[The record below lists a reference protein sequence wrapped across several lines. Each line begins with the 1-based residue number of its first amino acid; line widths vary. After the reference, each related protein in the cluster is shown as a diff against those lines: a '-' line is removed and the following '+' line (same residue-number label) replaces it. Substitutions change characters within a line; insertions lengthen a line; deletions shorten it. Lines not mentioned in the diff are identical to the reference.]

1 VSWKKA
7 GSSTKFTNNG
17 HRLPLIMIVA
27 AILSAGESSRMG
39 RPKALLPIDGV
50 RFIEKIVTSL
60 RLTRV
65 GKIMVVLGHNAAE
78 MRERISDLQVDL
90 VINPAYKQG
99 QLSSLAA
106 AIRSIEAGND
116 SERVDGILV
125 HLVDHPYIDADLV
138 NLMIDRFYE
147 TKKLIVVPRYQN
159 RRGHPVIF
167 SRALF
172 GELLA
177 VPLDQGA
184 KAVVHA
190 HREDTLEIDTNYE
203 GAIIDIDTPEEYRR
217 HVKGE

>member
-1 VSWKKA
+1 
-7 GSSTKFTNNG
+7 
-17 HRLPLIMIVA
+17 MIVA

-50 RFIEKIVTSL
+50 RFIDKIVTSL
-60 RLTRV
+60 RLTRI

-78 MRERISDLQVDL
+78 MRQKISDLQVDL
-90 VINPAYKQG
+90 VINPDYKQG
-99 QLSSLAA
+99 QLSSLVA
-106 AIRSIEAGND
+106 AIRSIETGDDA
-116 SERVDGILV
+116 ERVDGILV
-125 HLVDHPYIDADLV
+125 HLVDHPYVNADLI

-177 VPLDQGA
+177 APLDRGA

-190 HREDTLEIDTNYE
+190 HRDETLEIDTNEE